1 MAALIREPGD
11 LPATSTATAPSGG
24 GRTGIT
30 MIEKPTAIAIAT
42 AQTGLG
48 SRAVQITL
56 AALLGLVVVAGAGFA
71 QIEAVHN
78 AAHDYRHSMGFPC
91 H

>member
-1 MAALIREPGD
+1 MGIMMNDNPIAATI
-11 LPATSTATAPSGG
+11 AAPET
-24 GRTGIT
+24 RL
-30 MIEKPTAIAIAT
+30 A
-42 AQTGLG
+42 

-56 AALLGLVVVAGAGFA
+56 AVLLGLVVVGGAGFA

>member
-1 MAALIREPGD
+1 MTD
-11 LPATSTATAPSGG
+11 
-24 GRTGIT
+24 
-30 MIEKPTAIAIAT
+30 KPTAATIAAT
-42 AQTGLG
+42 ESSLA
-48 SRAVQITL
+48 SRSVQITL
-56 AALLGLVVVAGAGFA
+56 ALLLGLFVIAGTGFA

>member
-1 MAALIREPGD
+1 MRFAVEGRGRIMTDKPLAEWISAAE
-11 LPATSTATAPSGG
+11 
-24 GRTGIT
+24 
-30 MIEKPTAIAIAT
+30 
-42 AQTGLG
+42 TGLA

-56 AALLGLVVVAGAGFA
+56 AVLLGLVAVGGTGFA
-71 QIEAVHN
+71 HIDAVHN

>member
-1 MAALIREPGD
+1 MDRREAEMPD
-11 LPATSTATAPSGG
+11 DST
-24 GRTGIT
+24 
-30 MIEKPTAIAIAT
+30 TAIAT
-42 AQTGLG
+42 SDSRQL

-56 AALLGLVVVAGAGFA
+56 AVLLGLVVVGGAGFA
-71 QIEAVHN
+71 HIEAVHN